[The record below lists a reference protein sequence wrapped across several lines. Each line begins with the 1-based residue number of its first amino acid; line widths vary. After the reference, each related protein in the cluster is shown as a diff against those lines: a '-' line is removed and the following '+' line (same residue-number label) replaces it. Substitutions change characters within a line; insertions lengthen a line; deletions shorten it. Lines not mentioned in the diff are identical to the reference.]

1 MPAHEARLSA
11 ASVKRETDQR
21 GVAWITLARPA
32 VKNAFDAQL
41 IAELTEAATAVDRS
55 ARCVVLRAEGD
66 AFCAGADVAWMR
78 STADRTLEE
87 NVTDSRAL
95 AEMFGALDA
104 LPMPLLAR
112 VQGHAIGGGAGLVAV
127 ADIAVASRDA
137 TFAFSEVRLGI
148 LPAVVSPY
156 VVRKCGVAFTTAAF
170 VTGMRFDAKKAEQ
183 VGLVS
188 SVEDGHHE
196 LDAKLG
202 LFIQAILLGGPAAV
216 NAAKRL
222 VREVAGRDP
231 QDVRGL
237 TIERIAAARVSDEG
251 QDGLRAFLEK
261 RSPRWQG

>member
-1 MPAHEARLSA
+1 M
-11 ASVKRETDQR
+11 
-21 GVAWITLARPA
+21 
-32 VKNAFDAQL
+32 KNAFDAQL

-87 NVTDSRAL
+87 NVADSRAL

-156 VVRKCGVAFTTAAF
+156 VVRKCGVAFTTA
-170 VTGMRFDAKKAEQ
+170 
-183 VGLVS
+183 
-188 SVEDGHHE
+188 
-196 LDAKLG
+196 
-202 LFIQAILLGGPAAV
+202 
-216 NAAKRL
+216 
-222 VREVAGRDP
+222 
-231 QDVRGL
+231 
-237 TIERIAAARVSDEG
+237 
-251 QDGLRAFLEK
+251 
-261 RSPRWQG
+261 RS

>member
-1 MPAHEARLSA
+1 MSEQ
-11 ASVKRETDQR
+11 SVKRETDPR
-21 GVAWITLARPA
+21 GVTWITLARPA
-32 VKNAFDAQL
+32 AKNAFDARL
-41 IAELTEAATAVDRS
+41 IAELTEAASSVDRS

-66 AFCAGADVAWMR
+66 AFCAGADVTWMR
-78 STADRTLEE
+78 STAGRSPED
-87 NVTDSRAL
+87 NVADSRAL
-95 AEMFGALDA
+95 SEMFAALDA

-112 VQGHAIGGGAGLVAV
+112 VQGPAIGGGAGLVAV
-127 ADIAVASRDA
+127 ADIAVASHDA

-148 LPAVVSPY
+148 LPAVISPF
-156 VVRKCGVAFTTAAF
+156 VVRKCGVAFATAAF

-202 LFIQAILLGGPAAV
+202 LFIQAILLGAPAAV

-231 QDVRGL
+231 ADVRDL
-237 TIERIAAARVSDEG
+237 TVERIAAARTGDEG
-251 QDGLRAFLEK
+251 QEGLRAFLEK
-261 RSPRWQG
+261 RPPRWQG

>member
-1 MPAHEARLSA
+1 MPTV
-11 ASVKRETDQR
+11 VKSETDPR
-21 GVAWITLARPA
+21 GVTWITLARPA
-32 VKNAFDAQL
+32 VKNALDEAL
-41 IAELTEAATAVDRS
+41 IAELTAA
-55 ARCVVLRAEGD
+55 ARGVGPDVRAVVLRAEGD

-78 STADRTLEE
+78 SAVDRTFDE
-87 NVTDSRAL
+87 NVADSRAL
-95 AEMFGALDA
+95 AELFGALDS

-112 VQGHAIGGGAGLVAV
+112 VQGAAIGGGAGLVSI

-148 LPAVVSPY
+148 LPAIISPY

-183 VGLVS
+183 VGLVA

-196 LDAKLG
+196 LDAKLD

-222 VREVAGRDP
+222 VREVDGRLP
-231 QDVRGL
+231 ADVSEL
-237 TIERIAAARVSDEG
+237 TVDRIARARVSAEG

-261 RSPRWQG
+261 RAPRWQE

>member
-1 MPAHEARLSA
+1 MSA
-11 ASVKRETDQR
+11 ATVKLETDPR

-41 IAELTEAATAVDRS
+41 IAELTEAVRGIDPDT
-55 ARCVVLRAEGD
+55 RCVVLRAEGD

-78 STADRTLEE
+78 STVDRTLEE
-87 NVTDSRAL
+87 NVADSRAL
-95 AEMFGALDA
+95 AEMFRALDA

-112 VQGHAIGGGAGLVAV
+112 VQGPAIGGGAGLVAV

-148 LPAVVSPY
+148 LPAVISPY

-196 LDAKLG
+196 LDAKLD

-216 NAAKRL
+216 TRQSVSPAKL
-222 VREVAGRDP
+222 PGRT
-231 QDVRGL
+231 R
-237 TIERIAAARVSDEG
+237 RR
-251 QDGLRAFLEK
+251 
-261 RSPRWQG
+261 